1 MVDGCGNYCTFGFC
15 IDLHLNFKLNSMKK
29 LVFISVIVFLFF
41 GCSNQGKKQQE
52 TVEQATVVLTV
63 DELYDKASELADKE
77 VIVKGTVMHVCKQ
90 GGARCFL
97 MGSTEDVNIRIEAGE
112 KIGSFNQE
120 QMGSELEIAGILKI
134 VRTEADA
141 HNPGKEHGEDA
152 TAENDSVAD
161 EAHRII
167 AESLEDAEVVYF
179 IEGLSVKEIKEIA
192 E

>member
-1 MVDGCGNYCTFGFC
+1 
-15 IDLHLNFKLNSMKK
+15 MKN
-29 LVFISVIVFLFF
+29 LTLLSIVVFLFF
-41 GCSNQGKKQQE
+41 GCGNQSKKQQE
-52 TVEQATVVLTV
+52 AVEQPVIVLTV
-63 DELYDKASELADKE
+63 DELYEKAAELAGKE

>member
-1 MVDGCGNYCTFGFC
+1 MKNLTLLSIVVLVFFGCGNQ
-15 IDLHLNFKLNSMKK
+15 S
-29 LVFISVIVFLFF
+29 
-41 GCSNQGKKQQE
+41 KKQQE
-52 TVEQATVVLTV
+52 AVEQPIVVLSV
-63 DELYDKASELADKE
+63 DELYEKAAELADRE

-97 MGSTEDVNIRIEAGE
+97 MGSNEDINIRVEAGE
-112 KIGSFNQE
+112 KIGAFTQE
-120 QMGSELEIAGILKI
+120 QMGSDLEIAGILKI

-141 HNPGKEHGEDA
+141 HNPGKEHGEDE
-152 TAENDSVAD
+152 TAETDSVAD

-179 IEGLSVKEIKEIA
+179 IEGLTVKEIKEIT